1 MALWSRVT
9 IYSNS
14 IALSPK
20 DKKEIQLDVQRWR
33 QQELM
38 WVIEFQVV
46 VVTIKC
52 RLHYLLTLLLYQ
64 IRYGLN
70 LYSTVNQCFGLG
82 SKKCGY
88 GFFHKYRVV
97 SIIRL
102 YDRTCLCD
110 EGSRIF

>member
-14 IALSPK
+14 IACYQK
-20 DKKEIQLDVQRWR
+20 KKEIQLDVQRWT

-38 WVIEFQVV
+38 WVTELQVV

-52 RLHYLLTLLLYQ
+52 RVHYLLTLLLYQ
-64 IRYGLN
+64 IFYGLN
-70 LYSTVNQCFGLG
+70 SYSTVNQCFGLS

-88 GFFHKYRVV
+88 GFFHKYRV
-97 SIIRL
+97 SC
-102 YDRTCLCD
+102 CL
-110 EGSRIF
+110 RHQVT